1 MPNVLRFWVLQVSL
15 FPSTSFKNNSVK
27 TTYKQI
33 AQKLSYGLFRTDE
46 NMIFYNF
53 DASVFNI
60 QRKWGF
66 FSQIH
71 NAKKPH
77 NSYNSILVHSSS
89 SQGNE
94 NQTISWHVV
103 WEIRLFLP
111 DWYQFINL
119 GTCIFCHLIF

>member
-1 MPNVLRFWVLQVSL
+1 MYQRSCGFGSCKCPFFPNFFQKQLSKNYIQTNCPKIVLWVISNWWKYDFLQFWRFCFQH
-15 FPSTSFKNNSVK
+15 T
-27 TTYKQI
+27 
-33 AQKLSYGLFRTDE
+33 E
-46 NMIFYNF
+46 EM
-53 DASVFNI
+53 
-60 QRKWGF
+60 GF

-94 NQTISWHVV
+94 NQTISWHVL